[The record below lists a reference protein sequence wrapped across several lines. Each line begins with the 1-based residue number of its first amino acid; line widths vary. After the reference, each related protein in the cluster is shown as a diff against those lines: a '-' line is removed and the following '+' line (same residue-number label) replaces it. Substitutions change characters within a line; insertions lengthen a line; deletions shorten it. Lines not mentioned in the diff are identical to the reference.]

1 MLDRVREPIQQVAV
15 RPRLIPVLL
24 LKHGVIVRS
33 QLFKVHQVIG
43 NPMSTV
49 ERLSQWNADELVV
62 LDISRGEGG
71 HDLRRDDLHQQYVG
85 DSAIDVLREIAK
97 CCFMPLTFG
106 GRIRSLA
113 DIEARL
119 AAGADKVAINTAAFD
134 DPALVEAA
142 ARRFGAQCIVGLN
155 RCPAPRRGPL
165 PGFRRRRTASRPAT
179 IRPRGRGNSPHA
191 EPAKSSSTRSIATAP
206 APATTAT

>member
-1 MLDRVREPIQQVAV
+1 MLDRVREPVQQAV

-142 ARRFGAQCIVGLN
+142 ARRFGVQCIVGSIDALRHDDGRYQAFVDGGRRPTGHDPAAWARELAARGAGEIFLN
-155 RCPAPRRGPL
+155 
-165 PGFRRRRTASRPAT
+165 
-179 IRPRGRGNSPHA
+179 
-191 EPAKSSSTRSIATAP
+191 SIDRDGSAP
-206 APATTAT
+206 AMTAN